1 MATNASEIA
10 VPDDRHSLAGDCQ
23 YEHFGSLSVTCHTQD
38 STNLGHTPEE
48 SNRERKVFRRIPIGH
63 IGSCLTTPCQMRSG
77 QMCGGFATCFAA
89 RRRCGSNRP
98 SCSVTKESSGC
109 VPLAMPV
116 PVVFRLSVKH
126 WHSQWHPSQAIV
138 PEVPFVLE
146 VLWNSKGTERT
157 KNRTEVPSDFKECNR
172 ARSHCG
178 DAPCSK
184 SIHSDQPASPCVKL
198 PPHTTH
204 ALRPPILHQAEGPGL
219 SASGLGASGAA
230 GSGWGAGLAAST
242 GVGLPTEGPMS
253 VGRPQHGVGCGQTW
267 TGTIVQIS

>member
-10 VPDDRHSLAGDCQ
+10 VPDDRHSLADDCQ
-23 YEHFGSLSVTCHTQD
+23 YERFGSLSVTCHTLD

-48 SNRERKVFRRIPIGH
+48 SNREGKVFRRIPIGH

-77 QMCGGFATCFAA
+77 RMCGGFATCFAT
-89 RRRCGSNRP
+89 RRVC
-98 SCSVTKESSGC
+98 
-109 VPLAMPV
+109 
-116 PVVFRLSVKH
+116 
-126 WHSQWHPSQAIV
+126 QAIV

-146 VLWNSKGTERT
+146 VLSNSKGTERQ
-157 KNRTEVPSDFKECNR
+157 NRTEIPSDFKECNR

-184 SIHSDQPASPCVKL
+184 SIHSDQPASPCAKL